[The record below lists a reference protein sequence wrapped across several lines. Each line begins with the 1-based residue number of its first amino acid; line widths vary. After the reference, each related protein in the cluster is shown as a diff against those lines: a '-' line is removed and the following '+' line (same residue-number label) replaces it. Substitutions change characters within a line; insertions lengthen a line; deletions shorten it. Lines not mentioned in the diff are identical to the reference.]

1 MRMTLVY
8 ARIADKSVADEY
20 FAVTEK
26 VEAQQSPGA
35 CRRGWLCT
43 RLCSRP
49 SQQDLRRHKRN
60 HQGDHQLAV
69 GITGP
74 NAARQGACQ

>member
-1 MRMTLVY
+1 
-8 ARIADKSVADEY
+8 
-20 FAVTEK
+20 
-26 VEAQQSPGA
+26 
-35 CRRGWLCT
+35 LCT

-60 HQGDHQLAV
+60 HQGDQQLAV
-69 GITGP
+69 GINGP